1 MNPELFHG
9 KLNSHLHLIHAFE
22 YIDSITIYFNLFS
35 FLIIFQILIVPCRPK
50 CGPRFPI
57 YSIILFLD
65 IRHVNP
71 VRRIFA
77 LFKLFHD
84 KLNPTYLFPSLS
96 RSLLIDTPKI
106 SIKKNSPA
114 QYPLDPQLLHKSVI
128 QLASSSS
135 SSPSLNHDQE
145 ENRENWDGSIQR
157 DVSIKPDPDR

>member
-1 MNPELFHG
+1 MHNFLS
-9 KLNSHLHLIHAFE
+9 N
-22 YIDSITIYFNLFS
+22 DS
-35 FLIIFQILIVPCRPK
+35 FLIFVPYYTPNINRSLPPDMWTPVSYTMIFHIT
-50 CGPRFPI
+50 
-57 YSIILFLD
+57 FLAV
-65 IRHVNP
+65 RHVNP

-77 LFKLFHD
+77 LFKLSHD